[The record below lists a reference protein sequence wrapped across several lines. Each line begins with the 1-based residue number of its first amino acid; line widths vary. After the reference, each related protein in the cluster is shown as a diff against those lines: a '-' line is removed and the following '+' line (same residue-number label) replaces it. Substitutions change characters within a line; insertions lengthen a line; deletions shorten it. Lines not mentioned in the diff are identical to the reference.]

1 MLKTVSSV
9 ANALGALNYKG
20 TWDAATNTPTL
31 ASGVG
36 TQGDY
41 YVVSVAGAT
50 DLDGITNWGI
60 GDWAAFNGSV
70 WQRVEGGA
78 DGNFVNLTA
87 SGTATITGLSSLNGG
102 ADVAGNLSVTG
113 QSALGATIPSD
124 AHATWSQYFVG
135 EKGSVISEK
144 LNAGGLFGM
153 WLTDNVYIDNDTGSF
168 AYLTTDEASAVRCEA
183 GEIEFRSAPSG
194 TAGAAMT
201 LTQYAKFTTAGN
213 LAFVSGN
220 GIDFSATAGTGTSEL
235 LDDYEEGAAS
245 LTVTSGAGTIT
256 TASANAVYTKIGR
269 SVILNGSITITNNGT
284 GSSFLNVA
292 GLPFTPAT
300 AAAGVGREGVT
311 NGKTCSFYVSG
322 SSTTMQVYA
331 YDNTYPVSTGSIIN
345 FTVVYSV

>member
-41 YVVSVAGAT
+41 YVVSVAGTT
-50 DLDGITNWGI
+50 DLDGITNWGV

-78 DGNFVNLTA
+78 DGNFVNLDVT
-87 SGTATITGLSSLNGG
+87 GTAIVENLGVNVSSITSGFRAEIYEPSNDGLNIQ
-102 ADVAGNLSVTG
+102 AGNAGAKKILSLG
-113 QSALGATIPSD
+113 SAGTPDKIVF
-124 AHATWSQYFVG
+124 T
-135 EKGSVISEK
+135 
-144 LNAGGLFGM
+144 AGG
-153 WLTDNVYIDNDTGSF
+153 DIDM
-168 AYLTTDEASAVRCEA
+168 
-183 GEIEFRSAPSG
+183 
-194 TAGAAMT
+194 TAGGSILM
-201 LTQYAKFTTAGN
+201 KDGE
-213 LAFVSGN
+213 